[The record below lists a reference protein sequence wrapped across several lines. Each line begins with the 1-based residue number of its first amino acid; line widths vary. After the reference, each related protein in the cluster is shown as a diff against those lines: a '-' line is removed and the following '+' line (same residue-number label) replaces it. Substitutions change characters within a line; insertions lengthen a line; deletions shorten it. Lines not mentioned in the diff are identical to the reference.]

1 MTNRGFSMP
10 PSQGAADPGVG
21 GRRLRNRWP
30 SERLLALLFVAP
42 ALGLLTITLLW
53 PLFLAIDLSLRDVR
67 FIGQQGEFVG
77 LRNYIE
83 VLTEDRFWESGL
95 RSLIWVA
102 GNAFVQTALA
112 LAAALVLHQNF
123 PGVRIAR
130 VWVLL
135 TWIVPTVV
143 VVIIWRWLLSNSGG
157 MINPLL
163 IQAGVLDAPVG
174 FFSTRESAMTTLI
187 LINSWR
193 WFPFVTLMILAALT
207 RIPSDIDEAARMDGA
222 GAWQR
227 FRRITWP
234 LLQPTLSVLLVVGTL
249 LSFNVFDIIWLIT
262 AGGPSGGTQTLPVL
276 IYETAFKGYE
286 LSRAAAISVLTGFV
300 LMGFAI
306 VSSRSMTR
314 EEGA

>member
-1 MTNRGFSMP
+1 MTERGTPTP
-10 PSQGAADPGVG
+10 PKHHAADPVIG
-21 GRRLRNRWP
+21 GTTLPKSRLSERRL
-30 SERLLALLFVAP
+30 AFVFVAP
-42 ALGLLTITLLW
+42 ALGLLAFTLLW
-53 PLFLAIDLSLRDVR
+53 PLVLAVDLSLRDVR
-67 FIGQQGEFVG
+67 FIGKSGTYVG
-77 LRNYIE
+77 LANYTE
-83 VLTEDRFWESGL
+83 VLTQPRFWQSGV

-102 GNAFVQTALA
+102 GNAVVQTALA

-143 VVIIWRWLLSNSGG
+143 VVIIWRWLLSSSGG

-163 IQAGVLDAPVG
+163 VQTGLLQAPVG
-174 FFSTRESAMTTLI
+174 FFSSRESAMTTLI

-207 RIPSDIDEAARMDGA
+207 RIPSDLNEAARMDGA
-222 GAWQR
+222 RAWQR
-227 FRRITWP
+227 FSRITWP

-286 LSRAAAISVLTGFV
+286 LSRAAAISVLTGLV

-306 VSSRSMTR
+306 AASRSMTR
-314 EEGA
+314 EDAA

>member
-1 MTNRGFSMP
+1 MERGFP
-10 PSQGAADPGVG
+10 KPRTKEAADPGVG
-21 GRRLRNRWP
+21 GQGLRRRRL
-30 SERLLALLFVAP
+30 SERKLALLFVTP
-42 ALGLLTITLLW
+42 ALGLLALTLLW
-53 PLFLAIDLSLRDVR
+53 PLVLAVDLSLRDVR
-67 FIGQQGEFVG
+67 FIGKPGEFVG
-77 LRNYIE
+77 LANYTD
-83 VLTEDRFWESGL
+83 VLGEARFWQSGL

-102 GNAFVQTALA
+102 GNAVVQTALA
-112 LAAALVLHQNF
+112 LAAALVLHQSF

-163 IQAGVLDAPVG
+163 VQAGLLEAPVG
-174 FFSTRESAMTTLI
+174 FFSSRESAMTTLV

-207 RIPSDIDEAARMDGA
+207 RIPGDLDEAARMDGA

-249 LSFNVFDIIWLIT
+249 LSFNVFDIIWLTT

-286 LSRAAAISVLTGFV
+286 LSRAAAISVLTGLA

-306 VSSRSMTR
+306 AASRSMTR

>member
-1 MTNRGFSMP
+1 MKRGFQRPRSN
-10 PSQGAADPGVG
+10 QAADLRVG
-21 GRRLRNRWP
+21 GTGLRRRGL
-30 SERLLALLFVAP
+30 SERKLALLFVTP
-42 ALGLLTITLLW
+42 ALGLLTLTLLW
-53 PLFLAIDLSLRDVR
+53 PLFLAVDLSLRDVR
-67 FIGQQGEFVG
+67 YIGKPGDFVG
-77 LRNYIE
+77 LANYTE
-83 VLTEDRFWESGL
+83 VLGEARFWQSGL

-102 GNAFVQTALA
+102 GNAVVQTALA
-112 LAAALVLHQNF
+112 LAAALVLHQSF

-163 IQAGVLDAPVG
+163 MKVGLLDAPVG
-174 FFSTRESAMTTLI
+174 FFSSRESAMTTLI

-207 RIPSDIDEAARMDGA
+207 RIPGDLDEAARMDGA

-286 LSRAAAISVLTGFV
+286 LSRAAAISVLTGLV

-306 VSSRSMTR
+306 AASRSMTR